1 MIKRQLERMDELGLV
16 TAVDDTRVM
25 LTAAGRA
32 LGAEILT
39 EAGFDVVYRADPATA
54 DADALVAALLLLDE
68 DAAAAD
74 LGAWAAAHPSGAAE
88 LVAAVTHAD
97 LPPVAVLSLLELAG
111 STVGTDVDRAAQAHR
126 DGPYGALVT
135 MWLLLRGAIEASSVD
150 PEVMLLGTV
159 EVAAAMLDDAGPD
172 GLVEFLGADV
182 DQATGVLR
190 QLWRAEHERTVEVL
204 DVLGRHHPD
213 KTIAKAARRSLMQA
227 RSRG

>member
-1 MIKRQLERMDELGLV
+1 MLV
-16 TAVDDTRVM
+16 
-25 LTAAGRA
+25 
-32 LGAEILT
+32 
-39 EAGFDVVYRADPATA
+39 
-54 DADALVAALLLLDE
+54 
-68 DAAAAD
+68 
-74 LGAWAAAHPSGAAE
+74 
-88 LVAAVTHAD
+88 
-97 LPPVAVLSLLELAG
+97 
-111 STVGTDVDRAAQAHR
+111 
-126 DGPYGALVT
+126 
-135 MWLLLRGAIEASSVD
+135 
-150 PEVMLLGTV
+150 GTV